1 MKKRHCTP
9 PDVENATNWSVSA
22 GYAKGQKVKQGES
35 INKHVCGAGKHGN
48 KQRNPESQQLKGYI
62 CEA

>member
-1 MKKRHCTP
+1 
-9 PDVENATNWSVSA
+9 VSA
-22 GYAKGQKVKQGES
+22 GYAKGRKVEQGES